1 MPVGKRLTQHHF
13 EGARW
18 RSSLWKCFMT
28 AWELISYYNSFEW
41 LLTLLKFYL
50 PKKFGRIFVKYMV
63 SFRFEWIMFPFLVE
77 KNLFFQAI
85 TVVYFRTSWN
95 SYCLNKNIQPINRHE
110 IRDCFFQGILEF
122 GPNISNIYFFK
133 WRKIIIVGTFNR
145 NSISIDWNF

>member
-95 SYCLNKNIQPINRHE
+95 SYCLNKNIQPIKTWNPRLFLSRNTR
-110 IRDCFFQGILEF
+110 IWPKYLQYLFFQVTQ
-122 GPNISNIYFFK
+122 NYYC
-133 WRKIIIVGTFNR
+133 R
-145 NSISIDWNF
+145 NF